1 MRIVEQLKELIK
13 IQGGSVD
20 GIRTVGEAVKVL
32 TEVTNKKNSTP
43 APAPRQTHN
52 KSRYDEE

>member
-43 APAPRQTHN
+43 TPAPRQTHN
-52 KSRYDEE
+52 KPRYDEE